1 MTIKV
6 GINGHAVRVPL
17 ANAMGRLQG
26 IDCPATDNSWNEIET
41 YKLPNHKKETNM
53 LLND

>member
-26 IDCPATDNSWNEIET
+26 IVCPDDWQFVE
-41 YKLPNHKKETNM
+41 
-53 LLND
+53 